1 MPTIPRKTHQPMN
14 NQPKLIKLVYRI
26 HVPTMGTTL
35 EFADKRQY
43 NEYLEVFTS
52 KGWEIETS
60 IIPA

>member
-1 MPTIPRKTHQPMN
+1 MN

-26 HVPTMGTTL
+26 YVPTMGTTL

-43 NEYLEVFTS
+43 NEYLELFTS
-52 KGWEIETS
+52 NGWEIETS